1 MSEEDLRMKELLIE
15 NDRLKNKI
23 ENLKKENKTLY
34 DEYLNYMEYSELTIL
49 DLSVEINRLKG
60 IDNTMSNKEFQ
71 ELFNEC
77 KLNELE
83 YYSS

>member
-1 MSEEDLRMKELLIE
+1 MSDEDLKIKQLLIE

-23 ENLKKENKTLY
+23 ESLKKDNKFLY
-34 DEYLNYMEYSELTIL
+34 EEYLNYMEYSELTIL
-49 DLSVEINRLKG
+49 DLSVEINKLKG
-60 IDNTMSNKEFQ
+60 IDNTMSNEEFQ

>member
-1 MSEEDLRMKELLIE
+1 MSDEDLKIKQLLIE

-23 ENLKKENKTLY
+23 ESLKKDNKCLY
-34 DEYLNYMEYSELTIL
+34 EEYLNYMEYSELTIL
-49 DLSVEINRLKG
+49 DLSVEINKLKG
-60 IDNTMSNKEFQ
+60 IDNTMSNEEFQ

>member
-1 MSEEDLRMKELLIE
+1 MSEEDLRIKELLIE

-60 IDNTMSNKEFQ
+60 IDNTMSNKEF
-71 ELFNEC
+71 
-77 KLNELE
+77 
-83 YYSS
+83 

>member
-1 MSEEDLRMKELLIE
+1 MSDEDLKIKQLLIE

-23 ENLKKENKTLY
+23 ESLKKDNKFLY
-34 DEYLNYMEYSELTIL
+34 EEYLNYMEYSELTIL
-49 DLSVEINRLKG
+49 DLSVEINKLKG
-60 IDNTMSNKEFQ
+60 IDNTMSNEEFH

>member
-1 MSEEDLRMKELLIE
+1 MSDEDLKIKQLLIE

-23 ENLKKENKTLY
+23 ESLKKDNKFLY
-34 DEYLNYMEYSELTIL
+34 EEYLNYMEYSELTIL
-49 DLSVEINRLKG
+49 DLSVEINKLKG

>member
-1 MSEEDLRMKELLIE
+1 MSEEDLRIKELLIE

-77 KLNELE
+77 KRNELE